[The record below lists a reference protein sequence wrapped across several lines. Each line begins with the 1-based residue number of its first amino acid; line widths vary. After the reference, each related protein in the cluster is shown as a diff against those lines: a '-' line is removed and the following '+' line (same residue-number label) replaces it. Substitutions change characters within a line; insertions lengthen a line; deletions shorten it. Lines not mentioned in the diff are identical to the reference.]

1 MANFIARLLLFA
13 IPAAARRTRN
23 AKAMRSQFRM
33 LCYAVLALPCLV
45 HAAHAQT
52 PFQWLFDPRSTLSI
66 ILEMPQATWTQLAGE
81 QPVISPC
88 NFGQSPSIDRY
99 TWHQTDAT
107 LKTEGGTNQQHTYQ
121 QIGIKKKSFCGSL
134 DYTKPSL
141 TLNLDKTNNANKA
154 PALAQLGTVHLSLE
168 NSKNSPD
175 LFSACAAYYAFRMMS
190 IPAPMCSFAALYR
203 RDGANPPVFLGLY
216 VLTEALKKDFFQRR
230 TAIANAVQGSFYE
243 LEFPDDFTP
252 ATVNQ
257 LQVEWSATATQDF
270 LFAINQVQ
278 SQPGTALEKI
288 LDLPAF
294 IAFWASEIF
303 VKHWDGYTYNRN
315 NTYVFNGPQ
324 ANQTITK
331 TQFRF
336 IPHGPDQVLAP
347 SAKPAIWTT
356 AITAQLALK
365 DNGLRYQLIRTL
377 ATTGAQMQNV
387 NIPGHVDSFV
397 PLVVRLWRGTD
408 PFFGADRNKALEMA
422 EHVRLQAQQANVDLR
437 TVFGN
442 GLVTPPTNQTFR
454 LVGQHHVACVTRV
467 STAGNMEPG
476 HAPCANQGG
485 QKWIFDAAPIS
496 MATVGFA
503 QPLSLYRVHNQGSSD
518 CLRATTQFP
527 DGTQR
532 FNLEMAPCSPAS
544 IRERFFLVQR
554 EGLSFELR
562 SFAENACVHF
572 SDGVMTSD
580 GRPAI
585 YLAGCD
591 GSSKNLVVME

>member
-1 MANFIARLLLFA
+1 M
-13 IPAAARRTRN
+13 RN
-23 AKAMRSQFRM
+23 QFKSF
-33 LCYAVLALPCLV
+33 CWAVLALPGLIQS
-45 HAAHAQT
+45 AYATT
-52 PFQWLFDPRSTLSI
+52 PFQWLFDPSSALSI

-81 QPVISPC
+81 QPVGGQC
-88 NFGQSPSIDRY
+88 NFGQSPSINRY

-134 DYTKPSL
+134 DSTKPSL

-168 NSKNSPD
+168 NAKNSPD
-175 LFSACAAYYAFRMMS
+175 LFSACAAYYAFRMMN
-190 IPAPMCSFAALYR
+190 IPSPMCSFAALYR

-230 TAIANAVQGSFYE
+230 TGIANVVQGSLYE
-243 LEFPDDFTP
+243 LEVPDDFTP

-278 SQPGTALEKI
+278 NQPATALAQI

-303 VKHWDGYTYNRN
+303 LKDFDGYTNNRN
-315 NTYVFNGPQ
+315 NSYVFDGPQ
-324 ANQTITK
+324 ASQTITK
-331 TQFRF
+331 TRFRF
-336 IPHGPDQVLAP
+336 IPHGPDQVLAS

-377 ATTGAQMQNV
+377 ATMGGQLQSM
-387 NIPGHVDSFV
+387 NIPGQIDTFV

-408 PFFGADRNKALEMA
+408 PFFAADRNKALEMA
-422 EHVRLQAQQANVDLR
+422 EHVRLQAAQAIVDLR

-442 GLVTPPTNQTFR
+442 GLMTPSTTQTFR

-476 HAPCANQGG
+476 HAPCANQAG
-485 QKWIFDAAPIS
+485 QKWVFDAAPVS
-496 MATVGFA
+496 MTSVGFA

-518 CLRATTQFP
+518 CLRATTQFT
-527 DGTQR
+527 DGSPR
-532 FNLEMAPCSPAS
+532 FNLEMAPCNASS

-554 EGLSFELR
+554 EGSSFELR

-585 YLAGCD
+585 YLSGCD

>member
-1 MANFIARLLLFA
+1 MSKFIAWLLSFA
-13 IPAAARRTRN
+13 IVPAFRGTRN
-23 AKAMRSQFRM
+23 GKGMRSQFRT
-33 LCYAVLALPCLV
+33 LLYAVLALPALV
-45 HAAHAQT
+45 QAAHAQT
-52 PFQWLFDPRSTLSI
+52 PFQWLFDPRSALSI
-66 ILEMPQATWTQLAGE
+66 ILEMPQATWSQIAGE
-81 QPVISPC
+81 QPVGGPC
-88 NFGQSPSIDRY
+88 NFAQSPSIDRY
-99 TWHQTDAT
+99 SWHQTDAT
-107 LKTEGGTNQQHTYQ
+107 LTTEGGTNQQHTYP

-134 DYTKPSL
+134 DSTKPSL
-141 TLNLDKTNNANKA
+141 TLNLDKTNSANKT

-168 NSKNSPD
+168 NAKQSPD
-175 LFSACAAYYAFRMMS
+175 LFSACAAYYVFRTMN

-203 RDGANPPVFLGLY
+203 RDGANAPVFLGLY

-230 TAIANAVQGSFYE
+230 PSIANAVNGSFYE
-243 LEFPDDFTP
+243 LEVPDDFTP

-278 SQPGTALEKI
+278 NQSATALEKI

-294 IAFWASEIF
+294 ITFWAGEIF
-303 VKHWDGYTYNRN
+303 LKNWDGYTNNRN
-315 NTYVFNGPQ
+315 NTYVFDGPQ

-347 SAKPAIWTT
+347 SAKPGISTT

-377 ATTGAQMQNV
+377 ATMGSQLQAM
-387 NIPGHVDSFV
+387 NIPGHIDSFV

-408 PFFGADRNKALEMA
+408 PFFGADRNKTLEMA
-422 EHVRLQAQQANVDLR
+422 EHVRLQAAQAIVDLR

-442 GLVTPPTNQTFR
+442 GLMTPAANQAFR
-454 LVGQHHVACVTRV
+454 LVGPHHVACVTRLL
-467 STAGNMEPG
+467 TGNAEPG
-476 HAPCANQGG
+476 HAPCANQPG
-485 QKWIFDAAPIS
+485 QKWVFDAAPVS
-496 MATVGFA
+496 MTTTGFA

-518 CLRATTQFP
+518 CLRATTQFT
-527 DGTQR
+527 DGSQR
-532 FNLEMAPCSPAS
+532 FNLEMAPCSTAS

-554 EGLSFELR
+554 EGRSFELR
-562 SFAENACVHF
+562 AFAENACVHF
-572 SDGVMTSD
+572 SDGVSTSD

-585 YLAGCD
+585 YLSPCD
-591 GSSKNLVVME
+591 GNSKNLVVTE